1 MTAAITEAVVED
13 SALNWL
19 KSLGWTIAQSPDH
32 RLGLLPK
39 LVSEELQVEVVEEFL
54 GNSLC
59 L

>member
-1 MTAAITEAVVED
+1 MTTLTEAVVED
-13 SALNWL
+13 AALAYL
-19 KSLGWTIAQSPDH
+19 KSLGWTIAHS
-32 RLGLLPK
+32 RTSLWAMSK